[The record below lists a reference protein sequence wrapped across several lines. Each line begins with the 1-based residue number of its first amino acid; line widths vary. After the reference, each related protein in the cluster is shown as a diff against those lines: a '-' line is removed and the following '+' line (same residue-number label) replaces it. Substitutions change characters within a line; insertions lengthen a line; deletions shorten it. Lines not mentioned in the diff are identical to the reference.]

1 MIKENKKKKKGANK
15 MEQLVKKYQKKGKKL
30 GISFHMDVQEQNLSL
45 EHVSENGRRLL
56 LGGNIHTFSTYVF
69 LNLYG
74 EGLFEKN
81 NKHSQTLIQ
90 FFMSFWKEWF
100 QGKNKSFSII
110 ETGIFDFK
118 FLSSLSPLKESEE
131 LKPLLGVLDMD
142 NVYTLY
148 GFEKEEGSIEKY
160 LRYFL
165 SIIESLKNLEKKYE
179 LFSYY
184 TNYQKFKIES
194 ITFTFCDDWDD
205 LEIKI
210 DKNHIKPIIFSQKGN
225 NGKEKV
231 YEVEYEK
238 ISHFFETLLEK
249 KQQSLRL
256 KYLSNPPRNQ
266 FNHFIKKFRVFKRT
280 SPIPDS
286 LHQKFMEIF
295 KGDYLKIEIMAKTL
309 LAEKD
314 SLTTYQLKKDRI
326 VYFTFEEQC
335 FVIGFYEKSDQKYL
349 FKHVPIDEAEEA
361 IKELTYLFISNHI
374 KKEQKQ

>member
-1 MIKENKKKKKGANK
+1 
-15 MEQLVKKYQKKGKKL
+15 MEQLVKKYKEKGKAL
-30 GISFHMDVQEQNLSL
+30 GISFHMDIEEENLSL
-45 EHVSENGRRLL
+45 EYGSENGRRLL
-56 LGGNIHTFSTYVF
+56 LFGDIHTFSTYVF

-100 QGKNKSFSII
+100 QSKNKSFFII
-110 ETGIFDFK
+110 ETGLFGFK
-118 FLSSLSPLKESEE
+118 SLSSLSPLENFEE
-131 LKPLLGVLDMD
+131 LKPILGTLCMD
-142 NVYTLY
+142 NVYALY

-160 LRYFL
+160 LRYFF
-165 SIIESLKNLEKKYE
+165 SIIESLKNLEKKHE
-179 LFSYY
+179 LFSYSA
-184 TNYQKFKIES
+184 NYHKFKMGS
-194 ITFTFCDDWDD
+194 ITFTLFDSWNNLK
-205 LEIKI
+205 LEI
-210 DKNHIKPIIFSQKGN
+210 DGNHVKPILFYHQGEK
-225 NGKEKV
+225 GKEKV
-231 YEVEYEK
+231 YEVEHEK
-238 ISHFFETLLEK
+238 IPHFFETLLEK

-266 FNHFIKKFRVFKRT
+266 FDCLAKELLGFKRT
-280 SPIPDS
+280 SPIPDA

-326 VYFTFEEQC
+326 VYFTFEEKC

-361 IKELTYLFISNHI
+361 IKELTYSFISNHM
-374 KKEQKQ
+374 KKEQIQ